1 MMLSLRNQCVAL
13 SQEPLKV
20 ACKITLPQGRR
31 PIYHLAVMVMSRRA
45 GVTSP
50 QKQKIPFEVKFFS
63 LFSHSAKLHRWNFF
77 FFFSAGL
84 VTPWPP
90 RAWRANSPVIALHN
104 QIALWETDDFV
115 SGEDNVEY
123 DDQLNHV

>member
-1 MMLSLRNQCVAL
+1 MLSLRNQCVAL

-50 QKQKIPFEVKFFS
+50 LKQKRLFEVQ
-63 LFSHSAKLHRWNFF
+63 
-77 FFFSAGL
+77 FFFSTIQQSWNRWIILFFPQLGL
-84 VTPWPP
+84 SRRGLHGRGVSTPPL
-90 RAWRANSPVIALHN
+90 IALHN
-104 QIALWETDDFV
+104 QIALWELDDFV

>member
-45 GVTSP
+45 GVTSS
-50 QKQKIPFEVKFFS
+50 QKQKRPFEVHFFLPLSEAAQVEFLS
-63 LFSHSAKLHRWNFF
+63 LSLSLSWAC
-77 FFFSAGL
+77 
-84 VTPWPP
+84 
-90 RAWRANSPVIALHN
+90 
-104 QIALWETDDFV
+104 
-115 SGEDNVEY
+115 
-123 DDQLNHV
+123 HVVASTGVAYHLPSDCAA